1 MDFKHILKRLAR
13 TPLFTAVTILTLAVG
28 IGANT
33 AIFSVVDGILLR
45 PLPFHNP
52 DELVV
57 VNHSAPGVSLENAG
71 AAPFQYFTYRED
83 ATTFQ
88 DIGLW
93 NTDTSSLTGLAE
105 PEEIRTLNVTPNVL
119 SILKLQPLVGRLF
132 SEADGA
138 PDGPPTVVLS
148 YGFWRSKFGGDG
160 SIVGRTVLLD
170 GRSKEVIGV
179 LPEAFR
185 FLDTRPAAV
194 LPIRFDRK
202 KTYLGQFNFQ
212 AVARLK
218 PGVTLAQANA
228 DVARM
233 IPISINRF
241 PPFPGYSA
249 KMFVEA
255 RLSPLVQPL
264 KQSVVGDLT
273 NVLWVLMGTVG
284 IVLLIACANVANLLL
299 VRAEGRQ
306 HELAIRAALGAGW
319 SRIARELL
327 LESLTLGGIG
337 GMAALALAYGALT
350 VLKAMAPANLPRVDE
365 ISIGGSVLVFTTVVS
380 LLSSVLFGIIPVL
393 KYAGPQL
400 GTALRAG
407 GRSVSESRDRHR
419 ARSVLVVV
427 QVALALV
434 LLISSGLMIRTFQAL
449 RHVDPGFTRPQD
461 IQTLRIS
468 IPDTA
473 VKDPQAVVRMEQEI
487 RDRIAAVPGVTAVAF
502 TTVIPLDGTGW
513 HDPIFAQDKVYTEGQ
528 IPPLRTYKF
537 VSPGL
542 IETMGNRLIA
552 GRDIT
557 WSDTYEK
564 HPVGLVSE
572 NLARELWGDPQSA
585 LGKRIRES
593 LKTPWREVIGV
604 VSDERAD
611 GLNQKAP
618 TMVLWPVLMDNFEG
632 DEVSVRL
639 TIRL

>member
-1 MDFKHILKRLAR
+1 MDFKHILKRLLR
-13 TPLFTAVTILTLAVG
+13 TPLFTAFTILTLAIG

-33 AIFSVVDGILLR
+33 AIFSVVEGILLR

-57 VNHSAPGVSLENAG
+57 VNHSAPGVNLENAG

-179 LPEAFR
+179 LPEEFR
-185 FLDTRPAAV
+185 FLDTRPAVV

-255 RLSPLVQPL
+255 RLSPLV
-264 KQSVVGDLT
+264 
-273 NVLWVLMGTVG
+273 
-284 IVLLIACANVANLLL
+284 
-299 VRAEGRQ
+299 
-306 HELAIRAALGAGW
+306 
-319 SRIARELL
+319 
-327 LESLTLGGIG
+327 
-337 GMAALALAYGALT
+337 
-350 VLKAMAPANLPRVDE
+350 
-365 ISIGGSVLVFTTVVS
+365 
-380 LLSSVLFGIIPVL
+380 
-393 KYAGPQL
+393 
-400 GTALRAG
+400 
-407 GRSVSESRDRHR
+407 
-419 ARSVLVVV
+419 
-427 QVALALV
+427 
-434 LLISSGLMIRTFQAL
+434 
-449 RHVDPGFTRPQD
+449 
-461 IQTLRIS
+461 
-468 IPDTA
+468 
-473 VKDPQAVVRMEQEI
+473 
-487 RDRIAAVPGVTAVAF
+487 
-502 TTVIPLDGTGW
+502 
-513 HDPIFAQDKVYTEGQ
+513 
-528 IPPLRTYKF
+528 
-537 VSPGL
+537 
-542 IETMGNRLIA
+542 
-552 GRDIT
+552 
-557 WSDTYEK
+557 
-564 HPVGLVSE
+564 
-572 NLARELWGDPQSA
+572 
-585 LGKRIRES
+585 
-593 LKTPWREVIGV
+593 
-604 VSDERAD
+604 
-611 GLNQKAP
+611 
-618 TMVLWPVLMDNFEG
+618 
-632 DEVSVRL
+632 
-639 TIRL
+639 